1 LSSRQRYGRDHGQSQ
16 SAGLHLV
23 TCLALAGRAQTLKDL
38 AAAAGMSPSKA
49 HRYLVSLKRAGL
61 VEQIEPLGLYELG
74 PMAVTLG
81 LAALGRTDLHRL
93 AWQELVRLSG
103 SLGLTAVQGIW
114 ADDVPVVVRAEQP
127 QGLVTVN
134 VRTGGVLGL
143 LSTASGRVFAAFRPE
158 TEMKP
163 IIDREFARGA
173 QPRHMGKMLDRA
185 GFDALLDDIRRRHMA
200 RTEGDDNLAI
210 DALSGAVFNH
220 VGALVAVIALVGTSG
235 SFDLR
240 WDGPVARALGEAC
253 RGLSRRLGHD
263 QPKPEEE
270 SPVPKRRSAGGVRS

>member
-1 LSSRQRYGRDHGQSQ
+1 MAKAKAQHGVNSVET
-16 SAGLHLV
+16 GLHLV

-38 AAAAGMSPSKA
+38 AAAASMSPSKA

-74 PMAVTLG
+74 SMAVTLG

-114 ADDVPVVVRAEQP
+114 ADDKPVVVRAEQP

-143 LSTASGRVFAAFRPE
+143 LSTASGRVFAALRPE
-158 TEMKP
+158 TEIKP
-163 IIDREFARGA
+163 LIEREFAKGA
-173 QPRHMGKMLDRA
+173 QPRHMGKTLDRA

-253 RGLSRRLGHD
+253 RGLSRRLGYD

-270 SPVPKRRSAGGVRS
+270 SPVSKRRSAGGVRS